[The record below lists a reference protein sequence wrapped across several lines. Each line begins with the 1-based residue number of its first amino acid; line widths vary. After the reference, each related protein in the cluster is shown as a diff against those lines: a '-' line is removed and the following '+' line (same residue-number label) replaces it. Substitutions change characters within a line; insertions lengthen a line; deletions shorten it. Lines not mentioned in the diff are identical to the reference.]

1 MTLPREMAC
10 IEIGKPG
17 SAEVLTTTRRPVMLP
32 GDNEVL
38 IRVRAAGVNRPD
50 VLQRQGRY
58 PPPPGASDIP
68 GLEVAGEI
76 VSVGNN
82 ETSWQVGQSV
92 CALLSGG
99 GYSEYAIAHESLCL
113 PIPAPFNLIQA
124 AAIPETFCTVWSN
137 LFHKKTL
144 QPGETLLVHGGSSG
158 IGTTAIQLANMLDH
172 RIFTTAGSDEKCAY
186 CLQLGAEAAIN
197 YRQQDFVEEIKSLTD
212 GVGADVILDMV
223 GGDYIGRNIR
233 AAAFRGRILSI
244 AFLKGSRVEVDLM
257 PVMLNQLVLTGSTL
271 RGRPV
276 AEKAAIARSMLENVW
291 PLLENGAIAP
301 VINETFPLAQAAK
314 AHQLMESSEHIGKI
328 VLTLD

>member
-17 SAEVLTTTRRPVMLP
+17 SAEVLTATRRPVPLP
-32 GDNEVL
+32 GNNEVL

-50 VLQRQGRY
+50 VLQREGRY

-82 ETSWQVGQSV
+82 ETNWQVGQSV

-99 GYSEYAIAHESLCL
+99 GYSEYAIAHETLCL
-113 PIPAPFNLIQA
+113 PIPASFNLIQA
-124 AAIPETFCTVWSN
+124 AAIPETFSTVWSN
-137 LFHKKTL
+137 LFLKNTL

-158 IGTTAIQLANMLDH
+158 IGTTAIQLANMMDH
-172 RIFTTAGSDEKCAY
+172 RVFTTAGSDEKCAY

-197 YRQQDFVEEIKSLTD
+197 YRQQDFVEEVKALTD
-212 GVGADVILDMV
+212 GIGADVILDMV
-223 GGDYIGRNIR
+223 GGDYIGRNIH

-257 PVMLNQLVLTGSTL
+257 PIMLKQLVLTGSTL
-271 RGRPV
+271 RARPV
-276 AEKAAIARSMLENVW
+276 SEKAVIARSVLEKVW

>member
-1 MTLPREMAC
+1 MAC

-17 SAEVLTTTRRPVMLP
+17 SAEVLTATRRPVPMP

-76 VSVGNN
+76 VSVGRN
-82 ETSWQVGQSV
+82 EANWQAGQLV
-92 CALLSGG
+92 CALLNGG
-99 GYSEYAIAHESLCL
+99 GYSEYAIAHETLCL

-124 AAIPETFCTVWSN
+124 AAIPETFFTVWSN
-137 LFHKKTL
+137 LFQHNTL

-172 RIFTTAGSDEKCAY
+172 RVFTTAGSDEKCAY

-197 YRQQDFVEEIKSLTD
+197 YREQDFVEEVKALTD
-212 GVGADVILDMV
+212 GIGADVILDMV
-223 GGDYIGRNIR
+223 GGDYIGRNIQ
-233 AAAFRGRILSI
+233 AAAFRARILSI

-257 PVMLNQLVLTGSTL
+257 PIMLKQLVLTGSTL
-271 RGRPV
+271 RARPV
-276 AEKAAIARSMLENVW
+276 SEKAVIARSVLDKVW
-291 PLLENGAIAP
+291 PLLEDGAIAP

>member
-17 SAEVLTTTRRPVMLP
+17 SAEVLTATHRPVP
-32 GDNEVL
+32 IPSDNEVL

-58 PPPPGASDIP
+58 PPPKGASDIP

-76 VSVGNN
+76 VSVGRN
-82 ETSWQVGQSV
+82 EANWQVGQSV
-92 CALLSGG
+92 CALLNGG
-99 GYSEYAIAHESLCL
+99 GYSEYAIAHETLCL
-113 PIPAPFNLIQA
+113 PIPSPFNLIQA
-124 AAIPETFCTVWSN
+124 AAIPETFFTVWSN
-137 LFHKKTL
+137 LFQQNTL

-158 IGTTAIQLANMLDH
+158 VGTTAIQLANMLNH
-172 RIFTTAGSDEKCAY
+172 RVFTTAGSDEKCAY

-197 YRQQDFVEEIKSLTD
+197 YRKQDFVEEVKVLTD
-212 GVGADVILDMV
+212 GVGANVILDMV
-223 GGDYIGRNIR
+223 GGDYVGRNIH
-233 AAAFRGRILSI
+233 AAAFRARILSI
-244 AFLKGSRVEVDLM
+244 AFLKGSRVEVDLI
-257 PVMLNQLVLTGSTL
+257 PVMLKQLVLTGSTL
-271 RGRPV
+271 RARPV
-276 AEKAAIARSMLENVW
+276 SEKAAIARSVLDKVW

>member
-17 SAEVLTTTRRPVMLP
+17 SAEVLTATRRPVPLP

-58 PPPPGASDIP
+58 PPPPGAPDIP

-76 VSVGNN
+76 VSVGKN
-82 ETSWQVGQSV
+82 EANWQAGQSV
-92 CALLSGG
+92 CALLNGG
-99 GYSEYAIAHESLCL
+99 GYSEYAIAHETLCL

-124 AAIPETFCTVWSN
+124 AAIPETFFTVWSN
-137 LFHKKTL
+137 LFLKNTL
-144 QPGETLLVHGGSSG
+144 QPGESLLVHGGSSG

-172 RIFTTAGSDEKCAY
+172 RVFTTAGTDDKCAY
-186 CLQLGAEAAIN
+186 CLELGAEAAIN

-257 PVMLNQLVLTGSTL
+257 PVMLKQLTLTGSTL
-271 RGRPV
+271 RARPV
-276 AEKAAIARSMLENVW
+276 SEKAVIAKSVLDKVW